1 MSYKEFPLEPSTIEN
16 VDLAMYKWLDQE
28 LNLFTM
34 TNNGSKKVPIVWI
47 LGERAHQIK
56 NDFSL
61 RDTQG
66 TFILPVIT
74 LERTAMNKDL
84 NKKGVVWSALPEY
97 NDVKGGALEIGSRI
111 VQDKS
116 SNFAKATN
124 LRKYGQPNFRNTNN
138 KVVYESITIPLPV
151 YVNMSYTIEIRTQY
165 QQQMNDLVQPFLT
178 ITGGVNR
185 VWVENS
191 GHKYEAF
198 IKGDIAQENKT
209 RDMAEEERVFVS
221 KITVETL
228 GYLIGQGDNQNKPK
242 IVVRETYVDVK
253 IPRER
258 VIVGDIE
265 EEIKNKRTISY

>member
-209 RDMAEEERVFVS
+209 RDMAEEERIFIS

-265 EEIKNKRTISY
+265 EEIKNKRTI

>member
-16 VDLAMYKWLDQE
+16 IDLAMYKWIDQE
-28 LNLFTM
+28 LNLFTD
-34 TNNGSKKVPIVWI
+34 TNNGWKKTPVVWV
-47 LGERAHQIK
+47 LGERAHQGK
-56 NDFSL
+56 NNVDL
-61 RDTQG
+61 RDING

-74 LERTAMNKDL
+74 VERTAINKDF
-84 NKKGVVWSALPEY
+84 NKKGVVWSALPEF

-116 SNFAKATN
+116 NNFAKATN
-124 LRKYGQPNFRNTNN
+124 QRKFGQSSYPNINN
-138 KVVYESITIPLPV
+138 RVVYETVSIPLPV
-151 YVNMSYTIEIRTQY
+151 YVTMTYSIEIKTQY
-165 QQQMNDLVQPFLT
+165 QQQMNALVQPFLT

-185 VWVENS
+185 VWIENN
-191 GHKYEAF
+191 GHKYESF
-198 IKGDIAQENKT
+198 IKGDFSQENKT
-209 RDMAEEERVFVS
+209 RDLGEDERMFTT

-258 VIVGDIE
+258 VIIGDID
-265 EEIKNKRTISY
+265 EEIKNKRTI